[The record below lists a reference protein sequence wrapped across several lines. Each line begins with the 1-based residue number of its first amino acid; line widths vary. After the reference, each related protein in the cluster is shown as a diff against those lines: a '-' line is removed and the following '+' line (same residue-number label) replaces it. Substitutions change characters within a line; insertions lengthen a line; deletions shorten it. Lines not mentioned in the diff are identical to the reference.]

1 MLVPWIY
8 TLVKPL
14 WMECIELG
22 LPLAVLWET
31 ESYDFQGQCTHF
43 VPEMMNAMFG
53 FMLTAAQQH
62 LLVST
67 V

>member
-1 MLVPWIY
+1 
-8 TLVKPL
+8 
-14 WMECIELG
+14 MECIELG